1 MGMGERIGM
10 IELTKKQQAVY
21 DFIVAYLC
29 EHHRPPTRVEIRD
42 GMGFASG
49 NSAQEYL
56 WLIEKKGAITLL
68 DGDRNIHLNNVRLE
82 VIHEKQKK

>member
-1 MGMGERIGM
+1 M

-29 EHHRPPTRVEIRD
+29 EHHRPPTRVEIGG
-42 GMGFASG
+42 GMGFASR

-56 WLIEKKGAITLL
+56 QVLERKGWITRLN
-68 DGDRNIHLNNVRLE
+68 GDRNIHLNNVRLE
-82 VIHEKQKK
+82 AIHEKRS